1 MSNAM
6 STDPWPCPHC
16 LQPLTYSPPADGQ
29 PIVAEGDDLL
39 LDLPAGWMCTNEAC
53 PTRQAGY
60 HPDEGAKQRVLMLY
74 QAAKGSS
81 SPGTAHGG

>member
-16 LQPLTYSPPADGQ
+16 LQPLAYDASADGQ
-29 PIVAEGDDLL
+29 AIVAEGQDLL
-39 LDLPAGWMCTNEAC
+39 LELPAGWVCNNAGC

-74 QAAKGSS
+74 QAVRGSS